1 MSRRGIRVI
10 PPLHPPHPGPR
21 APARVAGPA
30 RASACR
36 AAGERDLRRNA
47 GTSCGA
53 DGRPAR
59 AAARVRQCCCVRV
72 RPVWRAGETGP
83 GNGLGVG
90 VAAAQ
95 PEPGQ
100 SRAAT
105 RLERGVA
112 GPSSG
117 RVALEQGT
125 ALGRNGRAV
134 RRRRGEQ
141 GPRQGRGGAGFTIT
155 EGVC

>member
-1 MSRRGIRVI
+1 M
-10 PPLHPPHPGPR
+10 LLR
-21 APARVAGPA
+21 AGPARVA
-30 RASACR
+30 S
-36 AAGERDLRRNA
+36 RRN
-47 GTSCGA
+47 
-53 DGRPAR
+53 R
-59 AAARVRQCCCVRV
+59 AWQRRR
-72 RPVWRAGETGP
+72 
-83 GNGLGVG
+83 VG
-90 VAAAQ
+90 VAAAP

-112 GPSSG
+112 GPSSV
-117 RVALEQGT
+117 RAAREQGCTT